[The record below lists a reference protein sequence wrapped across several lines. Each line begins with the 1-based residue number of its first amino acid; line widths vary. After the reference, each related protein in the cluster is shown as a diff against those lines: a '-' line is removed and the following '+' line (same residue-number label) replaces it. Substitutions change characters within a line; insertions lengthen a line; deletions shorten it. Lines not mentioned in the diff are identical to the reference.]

1 MCLARQLKKATTAV
15 VFAWNTG
22 GGDLATALPDD
33 QDQLIADVAAVNRN
47 TIVVLQTNQPI
58 ALPWL
63 DKVKAVLNTYY
74 GGDQAGVAAAQIL
87 LGKIN
92 PSGRLPYTWPQ
103 DISQEVAHDPA
114 HPERSSEGVDG
125 VTTYSEGVNIGYRH
139 FEANGLIPR
148 YAFGY
153 GLSYTTFRHSAL
165 RIETALDGGLDVTV
179 TVTNTGGVEGTDVV
193 QAYLGAPDKT
203 PSGVQ
208 FAPKALAAYE
218 RVTVKPGRSKRVT
231 LHIALRQLQY
241 WSDKSGWTLATG
253 RRDVLVGASARDTA
267 LRQQVR
273 ITAGRATH

>member
-1 MCLARQLKKATTAV
+1 M
-15 VFAWNTG
+15 
-22 GGDLATALPDD
+22 
-33 QDQLIADVAAVNRN
+33 
-47 TIVVLQTNQPI
+47 
-58 ALPWL
+58 
-63 DKVKAVLNTYY
+63 
-74 GGDQAGVAAAQIL
+74 
-87 LGKIN
+87 
-92 PSGRLPYTWPQ
+92 
-103 DISQEVAHDPA
+103 AHDPA

-125 VTTYSEGVNIGYRH
+125 MTTYSEGVNIGYRH

-193 QAYLGAPDKT
+193 QAYLGAPDRT